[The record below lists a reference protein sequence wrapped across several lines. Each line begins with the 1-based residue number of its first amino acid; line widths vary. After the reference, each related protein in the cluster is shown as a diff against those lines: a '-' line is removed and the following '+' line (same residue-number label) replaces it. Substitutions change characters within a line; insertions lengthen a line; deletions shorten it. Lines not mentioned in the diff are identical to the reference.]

1 MNDVGSTGLCLW
13 ASCLLISLRASSKE
27 NDDDNMKLLE
37 KSLTLLKK
45 ANEQSDDSNF
55 DVHVQRLTIL
65 KEAAEYT
72 LFTQQHLQNKEIT
85 SSSLLQQVFI

>member
-1 MNDVGSTGLCLW
+1 
-13 ASCLLISLRASSKE
+13 
-27 NDDDNMKLLE
+27 MKLLE